1 MSDVTL
7 RPMRPD
13 DGDLVDE
20 VVVDAFTAAAS
31 RARDVPMTPDDVQR
45 EATNRRVAHAVAHD
59 PQGCW
64 IAERNGAPVGAAMA
78 LVREDLWILSMLM
91 VRGEAQG
98 QGVGRAL
105 IDRAL
110 SYADGRT
117 KGLIAASHDPAGWR
131 RYWSAGFRLSPAAFA
146 RGTVDRAALPVVD
159 GVREGSPGDYERS
172 QELSRRLRGAA
183 HGPDLA
189 FLAEQPGGRFWVSDR
204 PGDAG
209 FAVAFRGSPAL
220 LAAES
225 EAAGQRLLWTVL
237 AEAEEKVT
245 FYFVTGAQQWAFDV
259 CFRAGLAVR
268 PGTGLF
274 TRGDLGPLT
283 PYLPNGPFL

>member
-1 MSDVTL
+1 MNEPTL
-7 RPMRPD
+7 RTMRPD
-13 DGDLVDE
+13 DGELVYDIL
-20 VVVDAFTAAAS
+20 VDAFTAAAP
-31 RARDVPMTPDDVQR
+31 RARDVPMTHDDAQR
-45 EATNRRVAHAVAHD
+45 EANRLRVAHAVAHD

-64 IAERNGAPVGAAMA
+64 IAERDGAPVGAVMA
-78 LVREDLWILSMLM
+78 LAREDLWILSLLM

-98 QGVGRAL
+98 HGVGRAL

-110 SYADGRT
+110 AYADGRT

-131 RYWSAGFRLSPAAFA
+131 RYWSAGFRLAPAAMA
-146 RGTVDRAALPVVD
+146 RGTVERAAIPVVE
-159 GVREGSPGDYERS
+159 GVREGTAGDYERC
-172 QELSRRLRGAA
+172 QDLGRRLRGAA
-183 HGPDLA
+183 HGPDLP

-204 PGDAG
+204 PGHGG
-209 FAVAFRGSPAL
+209 FALAFRGSPAL

-225 EAAGQRLLWTVL
+225 EEAAQRLLWTVL

-268 PGTGLF
+268 PGTGVF
-274 TRGDLGPLT
+274 TRGDVGPMT